1 MCNAEDKEKCCSNF
15 ETAMKLVIDGYSR
28 EDEKIIVSINKII
41 DILEKQ
47 TKTFNNLIVKV
58 NALEQENAKL
68 KYQIDEL
75 KRMR

>member
-1 MCNAEDKEKCCSNF
+1 MCNAEDKEKCHNTF
-15 ETAMKLVIDGYSR
+15 VTAMKLVIDGYSR